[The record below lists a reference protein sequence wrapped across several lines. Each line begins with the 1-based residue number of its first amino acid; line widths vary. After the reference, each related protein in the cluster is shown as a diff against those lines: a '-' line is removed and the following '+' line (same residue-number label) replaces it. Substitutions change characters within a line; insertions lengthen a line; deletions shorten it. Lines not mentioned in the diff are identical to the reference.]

1 MVNIKKEINWADFEK
16 VDLRAGTIIKV
27 EDFPEARKP
36 AYKVWVDF
44 GPLGVKKSSAQI
56 TKHYSL
62 DDLEGKQVVCIVNF
76 AEKQIG
82 PFISQFLLSGFPD
95 ESGNVILTT
104 VDKKV
109 PNGAQLF

>member
-27 EDFPEARKP
+27 EDLPEARKP